1 MLEVLSVSNTSDFTT
16 RSILK
21 LFQKFS
27 KSSHYISVYLSNMSW
42 YFIILIQFV
51 QAKYILIFV
60 LIDTD
65 YYNTTY
71 LFVLDSS
78 FCQRFPWL
86 HSSHI
91 EPQPVQNH
99 IYSFISCI
107 IKGLCINLWSYLY
120 ICIIYSI
127 YQALRVII
135 NSLPFAF
142 FCDADEFSCIQPVC
156 MSHARTSHMKQS
168 CMKLERIYIIIPFIL
183 AWVLP
188 G

>member
-1 MLEVLSVSNTSDFTT
+1 MNAKSMLEVLSVSNTSDFTT

-86 HSSHI
+86 HSSHV

-99 IYSFISCI
+99 
-107 IKGLCINLWSYLY
+107 
-120 ICIIYSI
+120 
-127 YQALRVII
+127 
-135 NSLPFAF
+135 
-142 FCDADEFSCIQPVC
+142 
-156 MSHARTSHMKQS
+156 TSHVNVDV
-168 CMKLERIYIIIPFIL
+168 LENNRQCVHCLLFASTFTVSSVASLKVYALICDLICTYALYTVYIKHSE
-183 AWVLP
+183 
-188 G
+188 